1 MEYNSAREHLIIP
14 EYGRNVQRMIEY
26 AKELPSKEERTVAA
40 NTIITAMTVL
50 NPGIKEMTDYKHK
63 LWDHLFII
71 SDFKLDCESPYPMPE
86 KDNIHAKP
94 KRVAYPQKNIK
105 YRHYGS
111 IIENVIKEV
120 KVMEDGADK
129 KALTDMVANFMKHLY
144 LTYNRDSVN
153 DDVIFEQLKKMSGG
167 LLEVSEGVKLSA
179 VYIEPKDYSAKK
191 QKRPIQQQ
199 QQRNNLRNNGSFRR
213 K

>member
-1 MEYNSAREHLIIP
+1 MEYNSARTQLVIP

-26 AKELPSKEERTVAA
+26 AKELPTREERTTAA
-40 NTIITAMTVL
+40 KTIITAMSVL
-50 NPGIKEMTDYKHK
+50 NPQIREMTDYKHK
-63 LWDHLFII
+63 LWDHLFVI

-86 KDNIHAKP
+86 QDIIHTKP
-94 KRVAYPQKNIK
+94 KRVPYPQKNIK

-111 IIENVIKEV
+111 ILENVINEV
-120 KVMEDGADK
+120 KVMEEGADK

-144 LTYNRDSVN
+144 LTYNRDAVN

-179 VYIEPKDYSAKK
+179 VYIEPKDYSPKK
-191 QKRPIQQQ
+191 NKRPQPQQPI
-199 QQRNNLRNNGSFRR
+199 RNRNNGSFRR

>member
-1 MEYNSAREHLIIP
+1 MEYNSSREQLVIP

-26 AKELPSKEERTVAA
+26 AIKLPTREDRTTAA
-40 NTIITAMTVL
+40 KTIITAMTVL

-71 SDFKLDCESPYPMPE
+71 SDFKLDCDSPYPMPE
-86 KDNIHAKP
+86 QETIHAKP
-94 KRVAYPQKNIK
+94 KRIPYPQKDIK

-111 IIENVIKEV
+111 ILENVIKEV
-120 KVMEDGADK
+120 KVMDESPDK
-129 KALTDMVANFMKHLY
+129 KALTDMIANFMKHLY
-144 LTYNRDSVN
+144 LTYNRDTVN
-153 DDVIFEQLKKMSGG
+153 DEVIFEQLKKMSGG

-179 VYIEPKDYSAKK
+179 VYIEPKDYSPKK
-191 QKRPIQQQ
+191 QKKKPQQHI
-199 QQRNNLRNNGSFRR
+199 RNNGSFRR

>member
-1 MEYNSAREHLIIP
+1 MEYNSSRKQLVIP
-14 EYGRNVQRMIEY
+14 EYGRNVQRMIDY
-26 AKELPSKEERTVAA
+26 AIALPTKEERTTAA
-40 NTIITAMTVL
+40 KTIITAMTVL
-50 NPGIKEMTDYKHK
+50 NPQIKEMTDFKHK

-71 SDFKLDCESPYPMPE
+71 SDFKLDCESPYPIPE
-86 KDNIHAKP
+86 PEAIHAKP
-94 KRVAYPQKNIK
+94 KRVPYPQKDIK

-111 IIENVIKEV
+111 ILENVIKEV
-120 KVMEDGADK
+120 KVMEDGPDK
-129 KALTDMVANFMKHLY
+129 KALTDMIANFMKHLY

-179 VYIEPKDYSAKK
+179 VYIEPKDFSNKK
-191 QKRPIQQQ
+191 QKRPIVK
-199 QQRNNLRNNGSFRR
+199 NRNNGSFRR

>member
-1 MEYNSAREHLIIP
+1 MEYNSSRKQLVIP

-26 AKELPSKEERTVAA
+26 AIALPTIEERTTAA
-40 NTIITAMTVL
+40 KTIITAMTVL
-50 NPGIKEMTDYKHK
+50 NPQIKEMTDFKHK

-71 SDFKLDCESPYPMPE
+71 SDFKLDCESPYPVPE
-86 KDNIHAKP
+86 QETIHAKP
-94 KRVAYPQKNIK
+94 KRVPYPQKDIK

-111 IIENVIKEV
+111 ILENVIKEV
-120 KVMEDGADK
+120 KVMEDGPDK

-167 LLEVSEGVKLSA
+167 LLEVNEGVKLSA

-191 QKRPIQQQ
+191 QKKPQMK
-199 QQRNNLRNNGSFRR
+199 NRNNGSFRR

>member
-1 MEYNSAREHLIIP
+1 MEYNSAREQLVIP

-26 AKELPSKEERTVAA
+26 AITLPTREERTTAA
-40 NTIITAMTVL
+40 KTIITAMTVL
-50 NPGIKEMTDYKHK
+50 NPAIKEMTDYKHK

-86 KDNIHAKP
+86 QEAIHAKP
-94 KRVAYPQKNIK
+94 KRIPYPQKNIK

-111 IIENVIKEV
+111 ILENVIKEV
-120 KVMEDGADK
+120 KVMEEGADK
-129 KALTDMVANFMKHLY
+129 KALTDMIANFMKHLY

-153 DDVIFEQLKKMSGG
+153 DEVIFEQLKKMSGG

-179 VYIEPKDYSAKK
+179 VYIEPKDYSPKK
-191 QKRPIQQQ
+191 QKKKPMQ
-199 QQRNNLRNNGSFRR
+199 NNRNNGSFRR